1 MKMKEINVIIMS
13 RIMRIIT
20 TVQILKMVNSRI
32 MMMMKCHQRI
42 LINNES
48 FRVKAGLIKIS
59 GILNS
64 LGS

>member
-1 MKMKEINVIIMS
+1 MKVINVIIMS

-32 MMMMKCHQRI
+32 MMTMKFHQRI

-48 FRVKAGLIKIS
+48 FRVKAGLIKRS
-59 GILNS
+59 GTLNS